1 MVPSSNQFKFVCGDK
16 EIVAQN
22 AREDILELRKL
33 LGLTQR
39 ITGKA
44 HSSRTTVFRIERSVV
59 NRTVRYTT
67 ELYFKV
73 TEEKNEDNN

>member
-22 AREDILELRKL
+22 DREDILELRKL

-39 ITGKA
+39 N
-44 HSSRTTVFRIERSVV
+44 
-59 NRTVRYTT
+59 NREST
-67 ELYFKV
+67 FQ
-73 TEEKNEDNN
+73 